1 MNIIKWFELEFR
13 SLYVRRMLSFEAQ
26 QKNSLRREEK
36 RQKANRSHTV
46 YYFHEVNDPYSHLC
60 AQILKPLT
68 DHYEIDLVPLIVGK
82 PPKSSTP
89 ETEMLMTHS
98 IEDAVMIAPYYN
110 LHFHPLTSE
119 IDHQSIEVAQSIL
132 VNCDQSKFINTAVR
146 VGEALWSG
154 NSDELHSMN
163 DSKNHLN
170 NNHLS
175 SVIKKNNMTRKKMG
189 HYFGGVFAYEGEC
202 YWGIDRLPHLE
213 KRLTEVGAKKGD
225 KEGTVMSKKYSVVN
239 KKQWPELYL
248 DIFWSGR
255 SPYSY
260 LAMKPLA
267 ELREKYNV
275 ELRYQIIQ
283 PMVMRGMKINPEKGL
298 YIVKDCMRI
307 ANENSIPFG
316 NIIDPV
322 GEAVERCYS
331 MFDYV
336 RKNRKE
342 ERYLHAFAKAVW
354 AEGKH
359 GYLTS
364 TLKTIINQIDLDW
377 EEAKTELDSTNW
389 INETDKNRETLYK
402 LGKWGP
408 PTMSL
413 SNSEGEN
420 LITVWGQDRI
430 WLIEETIKLMQV
442 SHN

>member
-1 MNIIKWFELEFR
+1 MNIIKWFKLEFR
-13 SLYVRRMLSFEAQ
+13 SLYIRRMLSFEAQ

-322 GEAVERCYS
+322 GKAVERCYS
-331 MFDYV
+331 MFDYA
-336 RKNRKE
+336 RQNNKE
-342 ERYLHAFAKAVW
+342 EQYLHAFAKAVW

>member
-1 MNIIKWFELEFR
+1 MNIIKWFKLEFR
-13 SLYVRRMLSFEAQ
+13 SLYIRRMLSFEAQ

-331 MFDYV
+331 MFDYA
-336 RKNRKE
+336 RKNNKE

>member
-13 SLYVRRMLSFEAQ
+13 SLYIRRMLSFEAQ

-110 LHFHPLTSE
+110 LQFHPLTSE

-248 DIFWSGR
+248 DIFWSAR

-307 ANENSIPFG
+307 ANENNIPFG

-364 TLKTIINQIDLDW
+364 TLKAIINKIDLDW

-389 INETDKNRETLYK
+389 TNETDKNRETLYK

>member
-1 MNIIKWFELEFR
+1 MNIIKWFKLEFR
-13 SLYVRRMLSFEAQ
+13 SLYMRRMLSFEAQ

-110 LHFHPLTSE
+110 LQFHPLTSE

-307 ANENSIPFG
+307 ANENNIPFG

-342 ERYLHAFAKAVW
+342 EQYLHAFAKAVW

-364 TLKTIINQIDLDW
+364 TLKTIINKIDLDW

-389 INETDKNRETLYK
+389 TNETDKNRETLYK

>member
-1 MNIIKWFELEFR
+1 MNIIKWFKLEFR
-13 SLYVRRMLSFEAQ
+13 SLYIRRMLSFEAQ

-225 KEGTVMSKKYSVVN
+225 KEGTVMSKKYSVAN

-364 TLKTIINQIDLDW
+364 TLKTIINKIDLDW

>member
-1 MNIIKWFELEFR
+1 
-13 SLYVRRMLSFEAQ
+13 MLSFEAQ

-110 LHFHPLTSE
+110 LQFHPLTSE

-307 ANENSIPFG
+307 ANENNIPFG

-342 ERYLHAFAKAVW
+342 EQYLHAFAKAVW

-364 TLKTIINQIDLDW
+364 TLKTIINKIDLDW

-389 INETDKNRETLYK
+389 TNETDKNRETLYK

-430 WLIEETIKLMQV
+430 WLIEEAIKLMQV
-442 SHN
+442 GHN

>member
-1 MNIIKWFELEFR
+1 
-13 SLYVRRMLSFEAQ
+13 MLSFEAQ

-175 SVIKKNNMTRKKMG
+175 SVIKKNNMMRKKMG

-225 KEGTVMSKKYSVVN
+225 KEGTVMSKKYSVAN

-322 GEAVERCYS
+322 GKAVERCYS
-331 MFDYV
+331 MFDYA
-336 RKNRKE
+336 RKNNKE